1 VMREGV
7 IEQIADGRTIYDDPA
22 SAFVASFVG
31 ENNAFSGPVTAVAD
45 RTAEVATEVGS
56 LRARVATA
64 ARARLKPGDRAMVFI
79 RPEALRVADGGE
91 DAAREDRIAG
101 RVTAEEFEGPNY
113 HLHLE
118 AAGGVPVKTSLVNQ
132 GANRASGVGAELTLG
147 FDPMKAV
154 ALPAGEL
161 AEEE

>member
-1 VMREGV
+1 V

-31 ENNAFSGPVTAVAD
+31 ENNAFSGLVTAVAD
-45 RTAEVATEVGS
+45 GMAVVATPVGP

-64 ARARLKPGDRAMVFI
+64 ARAQLKAGDRAMIFI
-79 RPEALRVADGGE
+79 RPEALSLANG
-91 DAAREDRIAG
+91 AAAAEQDDRITG
-101 RVTAEEFEGPNY
+101 RVTAEEFEGPSY

-118 AAGGVPVKTSLVNQ
+118 GPAGVPIKTSLVNQ
-132 GANRASGVGAELTLG
+132 GTSRASGMGAELTLA

-161 AEEE
+161 AADE